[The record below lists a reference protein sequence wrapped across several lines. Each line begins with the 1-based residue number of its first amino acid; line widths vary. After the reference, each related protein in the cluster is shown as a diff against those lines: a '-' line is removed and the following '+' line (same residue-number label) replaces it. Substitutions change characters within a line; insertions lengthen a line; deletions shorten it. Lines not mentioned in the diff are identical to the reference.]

1 MRPRQEDSVTPRQR
15 DTLNIVMNYQPVTTA
30 TLAAHLGV
38 QKNAANRYLLHLK
51 RAGLVVADAIN
62 KNNVWYRAT
71 RQAEVNVTARQA
83 YEQAASVWA
92 YAARCAQGAKR

>member
-1 MRPRQEDSVTPRQR
+1 MTPRQR
-15 DTLNIVMNYQPVTTA
+15 DALHIVMNHQPVTTA

-51 RAGLVVADAIN
+51 QAGLVVADAIN

-83 YEQAASVWA
+83 YEQAPSVWA
-92 YAARCAQGAKR
+92 YAARCAAQGAKR

>member
-1 MRPRQEDSVTPRQR
+1 MTPRQR
-15 DTLNIVMNYQPVTTA
+15 DALHIVMNHQPVTTA

-71 RQAEVNVTARQA
+71 RQAEVGATARQA
-83 YEQAASVWA
+83 YEQAPSVWA
-92 YAARCAQGAKR
+92 YAARCKRMAA

>member
-1 MRPRQEDSVTPRQR
+1 MTPRQR
-15 DTLNIVMNYQPVTTA
+15 DALHIVMNHQPVTTA

-71 RQAEVNVTARQA
+71 LEAEVGATARQA
-83 YEQAASVWA
+83 YEQAPSVWA
-92 YAARCAQGAKR
+92 YADRCKRMAA